1 MAIYDHLPL
10 KRLEGVLERRTHGF
24 GLAPSREAKQHGA
37 RIQKEIEETVSSFKT
52 LPAIDGIDPSLI
64 LKVSIVG
71 NIDEDEWRKVGLT
84 VLSVDGDKSVIL
96 FANDKSLQDFRN
108 KVEAYQEELPL
119 GQKAPQYAGLVAAIE
134 TVSLLKASDRIGP
147 SLQAAGFVEPK
158 DFVAA
163 DSYVLD
169 FELYHPP
176 TQQEAD
182 IFVYRLK
189 QALAS
194 GGTILST
201 YSGHQMLI
209 ARVECNGIAVR
220 AALDLPE
227 VAVAEIPPQP
237 DLVAE
242 DITEIDIEQLSP
254 GNPPAEDAIVI
265 GIIDSGVNFGHP
277 LLASTEA
284 GAITLDPTWSVSDVV
299 GHGTSVASIAA
310 FGDIAARVAAKNF
323 DAQFRIA
330 SARVVTDSGQ
340 FPKDKPVPD
349 LMEQAIIKLHTDYGC
364 RIFNISLGNAKRIY
378 KGGKPDP
385 WDATLDAL
393 ARDLDILIIVSAGNR
408 DDLTNSY
415 NDGIVT
421 AYPQYLLTDASRI
434 IDPATAAI
442 ALSVGAIAHAN
453 GLEAADEE
461 LAGVRPICGA
471 NEPSPFT
478 RTGPGVRGMIK
489 PDFIDFG
496 GNAVW
501 DGPTGAL
508 VNGNQKEAA
517 GIWTMHHKPI
527 EKLFRARSGTSF
539 AAPNL
544 AYKAALL
551 LSHFPT
557 ASANLLRSLL
567 ALSASTPK
575 AVALRTRGLND
586 KVALMVCGY
595 GVSNADHAATSD
607 DGRVVL
613 FAEDELLL
621 DHFAVFEIPIPAEFQ
636 TTKGTREI
644 KVALAFDPPVRHT
657 RADYLG
663 TTMGW
668 RLLRGAKEADVFDRY
683 RKWTKEEGKPPEF
696 PSKLV
701 CPTDIGSDLREYG
714 TLQIGTYRG
723 KTDISKYGDKYY
735 LAVWCSRRWTPT
747 TIENQRYALSVQLR
761 HENVTTLYQ
770 TLKQPVKL
778 QA

>member
-1 MAIYDHLPL
+1 MAVYDHLPL
-10 KRLEGVLERRTHGF
+10 KRLEGVFERRIHGF
-24 GLAPSREAKQHGA
+24 GLAPFREAKQHGA
-37 RIQKEIEETVSSFKT
+37 RIQKEIEETVFSFNA
-52 LPAIDGIDPSLI
+52 LPAIDGIDPALI
-64 LKVSIVG
+64 LKVSVAG
-71 NIDEDEWRKVGLT
+71 NIDEDEWRKVDLT
-84 VLSVDGDKSVIL
+84 VLSVDGDKSIIL

-108 KVEAYQEELPL
+108 KVEAYQGELPL
-119 GQKAPQYAGLVAAIE
+119 GQKSPQFAGLVAAIE
-134 TVSLLKASDRIGP
+134 TVSLLSASDRIGP
-147 SLQAAGFVEPK
+147 GLQAAGLVQPQ

-163 DSYVLD
+163 TNYVLD
-169 FELYHPP
+169 FELFRPP
-176 TQQEAD
+176 TQGEAD
-182 IFVYRLK
+182 IFIYRLK
-189 QALAS
+189 QALAPD
-194 GGTILST
+194 GTILST

-209 ARVECNGIAVR
+209 ARVECTGNGVR

-227 VAVAEIPPQP
+227 VAVADLPPQP
-237 DLVAE
+237 DLVTE
-242 DITEIDIEQLSP
+242 DIAEIEIEQLEP

-277 LLASTEA
+277 LLANTEA
-284 GAITLDPTWSVSDVV
+284 GAIALNSAWSVSDVV
-299 GHGTSVASIAA
+299 GHGTSVTSIAA

-330 SARVVTDSGQ
+330 SARVVDDAGQ
-340 FPKDKPVPD
+340 FPKETSVPD
-349 LMEQAIIKLHTDYGC
+349 LMEQAITKLHADYGC
-364 RIFNISLGNAKRIY
+364 RIFNISLGNAKRVY

-385 WDATLDAL
+385 WAAALDAL
-393 ARDLDILIIVSAGNR
+393 ARDLDVLIIVSSGNR

-415 NDGIVT
+415 NDGIIA
-421 AYPQYLLTDASRI
+421 AYPQYLLTGASRI

-442 ALSVGAIAHAN
+442 AISVGAIAHSN
-453 GLEAADEE
+453 GLEEADDE

-471 NEPSPFT
+471 DEPSPFT

-489 PDFIDFG
+489 PDLVDFG

-527 EKLFRARSGTSF
+527 DRLFRARSGTSF
-539 AAPNL
+539 AAPNM

-551 LSHFPT
+551 LSHFPA

-567 ALSASTPK
+567 ARSANIPK
-575 AVALRTRGLND
+575 AISRRMRGLND
-586 KVALMVCGY
+586 KSALMVCGH
-595 GVSNADHAATSD
+595 GVTNADHAATSD

-621 DHFAVFEIPIPAEFQ
+621 DHFAVFEVPIPSEFQ

-657 RADYLG
+657 RADYFG
-663 TTMGW
+663 VTMGW
-668 RLLRGAKEADVFDRY
+668 RLLRGTSEADVFDRY

-696 PSKLV
+696 PNRLV
-701 CPTDIGSDLREYG
+701 CPADVGSDLRECG
-714 TLQIGTYRG
+714 TLQVGTYQAKR
-723 KTDISKYGDKYY
+723 DISRYGDKYY
-735 LAVWCSRRWTPT
+735 VAVWCSRRWAPNN
-747 TIENQRYALSVQLR
+747 IEKQHYALSVQLR

-770 TLKQPVKL
+770 ILRQPVKL
-778 QA
+778 PA

>member
-10 KRLEGVLERRTHGF
+10 KRLEGVLARRIHGF
-24 GLAPSREAKQHGA
+24 GVAPFREAKQHGA
-37 RIQKEIEETVSSFKT
+37 RIQKEIEQTVSTFDA

-64 LKVSIVG
+64 LKISIAG

-96 FANDKSLQDFRN
+96 FASDKSLQDFRN
-108 KVEAYQEELPL
+108 KVEAYQGELPL

-134 TVSLLKASDRIGP
+134 SVSLLTPLDRMGP
-147 SLQAAGFVEPK
+147 TLQAAGLMHPQ
-158 DFVAA
+158 DFIATEV
-163 DSYVLD
+163 YVLD

-176 TQQEAD
+176 TQAEAE

-194 GGTILST
+194 GGAILST

-209 ARVECNGIAVR
+209 ARVECNGDAAR

-227 VAVAEIPPQP
+227 VSVAEFPPQP
-237 DLVAE
+237 DIVSENIA
-242 DITEIDIEQLSP
+242 EIDIEQLSA
-254 GNPPAEDAIVI
+254 GTPPPNDAVVI

-284 GAITLDPTWSVSDVV
+284 GSITLDPAWSASDLV

-330 SARVVTDSGQ
+330 SARVLTDSGQ
-340 FPKDKPVPD
+340 FPKDRSVPT
-349 LMEQAIIKLHTDYGC
+349 LMEGAITKLHTDYGC
-364 RIFNISLGNAKRIY
+364 RIFNISLGNAKRVY
-378 KGGKPDP
+378 NGGKPDP
-385 WDATLDAL
+385 WAATLDAL
-393 ARDLDILIIVSAGNR
+393 ARELDILIIVSAGNR

-415 NDGIVT
+415 NDSII
-421 AYPQYLLTDASRI
+421 AEYPQYLLSDASRI

-471 NEPSPFT
+471 DEPSPFT
-478 RTGPGVRGMIK
+478 RSGPGVRGMIK
-489 PDFIDFG
+489 PDLVDFG

-501 DGPTGAL
+501 DGPTVAL

-517 GIWTMHHKPI
+517 GIWAMHHKPV

-551 LSHFPT
+551 LSHFPN

-567 ALSASTPK
+567 ALSASIPK
-575 AVALRTRGLND
+575 AVSLRTRGLND
-586 KVALMVCGY
+586 KVARMVCGH

-613 FAEDELLL
+613 LAEDELLL

-663 TTMGW
+663 VTMGW
-668 RLLRGAKEADVFDRY
+668 RLLRGTSETDVFDRY

-696 PSKLV
+696 PTKLV
-701 CPTDIGSDLREYG
+701 CPTDIGSDLRESG
-714 TLQIGTYRG
+714 TLQVATYRG
-723 KTDISKYGDKYY
+723 KTDISGYGDKYY
-735 LAVWCSRRWTPT
+735 LAVWCSRRWAPP
-747 TIENQRYALSVQLR
+747 TIEKQRYAVSVQLR
-761 HENVTTLYQ
+761 HENVTTIYQ
-770 TLKQPVKL
+770 TLRQPVRL